1 LRGDSRY
8 KLGDKKSK
16 WRGAIAALHPREDKI
31 MDITRNWRLKTS
43 RSQLLATRCPVTGA
57 VVLAQQTGIAST
69 QQDEIYV
76 FDTPVQTRVADVET
90 DYAKAAR

>member
-1 LRGDSRY
+1 MY
-8 KLGDKKSK
+8 NVGDKKSK

-43 RSQLLATRCPVTGA
+43 RSQLLATRDPQTGV

-69 QQDEIYV
+69 QQHEVYT
-76 FDTPVQTRVADVET
+76 FETPRMADVET